1 MDNYTFE
8 KFWED
13 LDNGF
18 EIYCDY
24 LGQRY
29 LIYKT
34 AKNSYTQRLIND
46 EIKSPHA
53 KFKIITLKSLQEIFP
68 YLKELEYKI

>member
-1 MDNYTFE
+1 MEDYTFE

-24 LGQRY
+24 IGKRY

-34 AKNSYTQRLIND
+34 AKNSYTQRLI
-46 EIKSPHA
+46 ETETKSPHP
-53 KFKIITLKSLQEIFP
+53 KFNIITLKRLQEIFP
-68 YLKELEYKI
+68 NLQELEYKI